1 MNDMFNQTQSDGA
14 LPEGQARTWG
24 LILHLSMLAG
34 ALIPLGGY
42 IIPIVI
48 WQMKKSEFPGIDRH
62 GKNAVNW
69 MITAFIFAVA
79 CVILIVTVIG
89 AIIGIP
95 GLWALGLISLAFPV
109 IAAIK
114 ANGGEAWKYP
124 LAFEF
129 LK

>member
-1 MNDMFNQTQSDGA
+1 MSDMFNQTQSDGA

-48 WQMKKSEFPGIDRH
+48 WQMKKAEFPGLDRH

-79 CVILIVTVIG
+79 CMVLIFTVIG

-114 ANGGEAWKYP
+114 ANNGEAWKYP

-129 LK
+129 MK

>member
-1 MNDMFNQTQSDGA
+1 MFDQTQPDGA

-48 WQMKKSEFPGIDRH
+48 WQMKKAEFPGIDRH

-79 CVILIVTVIG
+79 CMVLIFTVIG

-95 GLWALGLISLAFPV
+95 GLWVLGLISLAFPV
-109 IAAIK
+109 VAAIK
-114 ANGGEAWKYP
+114 ANNGEAWKYP

-129 LK
+129 MK

>member
-1 MNDMFNQTQSDGA
+1 
-14 LPEGQARTWG
+14 
-24 LILHLSMLAG
+24 MLAG

-42 IIPIVI
+42 VIPIVI
-48 WQMKKSEFPGIDRH
+48 WQMKKAEFPGLDRH

-79 CVILIVTVIG
+79 CMVLIFTVIG

-95 GLWALGLISLAFPV
+95 GLWVLGLISLAFPV

-114 ANGGEAWKYP
+114 ANNGEAWKYP

-129 LK
+129 MK